1 MRKILPAS
9 LKRLTSKNGSVLSF
23 FTCAK
28 CYLSCI
34 GCTKR
39 YWEKRLEEH
48 THLSALTGESLQGVQ
63 IFAPMQHIRA
73 GCHVHVRRENFQI
86 IGSEKDV
93 YLLRLKESILISTT
107 RPQLNGSVT
116 SVPLHLFTS

>member
-1 MRKILPAS
+1 M
-9 LKRLTSKNGSVLSF
+9 
-23 FTCAK
+23 
-28 CYLSCI
+28 
-34 GCTKR
+34 
-39 YWEKRLEEH
+39 EEH
-48 THLSALTGESLQGVQ
+48 THLFTALTGEPLKGVE
-63 IFAPMQHIRA
+63 IYAAIQHVRS
-73 GCHVHVRRENFQI
+73 GCHVHVRQENFQI